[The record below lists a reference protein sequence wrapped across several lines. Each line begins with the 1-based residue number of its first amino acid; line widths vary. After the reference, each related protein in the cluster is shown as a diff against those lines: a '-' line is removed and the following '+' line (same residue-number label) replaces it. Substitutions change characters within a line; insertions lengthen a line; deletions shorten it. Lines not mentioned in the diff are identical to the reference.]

1 MERYSLH
8 IGGQWV
14 PSVGG
19 EYYEAVNPH
28 DNRPIGLVP
37 KGDRE
42 DVRRAVAA
50 ARAAQLKLAAMSVWE
65 RSRLLLDM
73 ADAIDARADDLARIL
88 VTEQG
93 HVLRTEAEPEAAEA
107 AGMFRMYAEQIKWL
121 ETSYIPVQTP
131 SKRVFSIRQPRGV
144 YAIVTPWNFPINIPV
159 EYLAPGLAAG
169 NAMVWVPAPTTSA
182 VAVKFMEV
190 LCEADLPPGVINLVT
205 GPGPVVGD
213 AIVASPGTD
222 AVGFT
227 GSPRTGRIIAQRAA
241 GKPLLLEL
249 GGNGPTVILDDAEL
263 DFASAQTAL
272 GCWINAGQVCCATER
287 ILVHERVHDQVVEGL
302 VAIVSI
308 SMALTPLLLIALS
321 RGLRALGPRGDAPR
335 PDYDTIREDVDN
347 RPRVL
352 IAGMG
357 RFGQI
362 VARLLVAQRIPFVAL
377 ESDLDTIENMR
388 RFGNELY
395 YGDPTRPETTMG
407 PLNNEPTAAKNDRH
421 IADAVAKGAKVLV
434 GGGRDPSQGSP
445 LFYQPTVLDACTED
459 MELNVEESFGPVAP
473 VITVVSDDE
482 ALRVAN
488 SCGLGLVSAVFT
500 KDLNRAFKFA
510 ERLQTGIVVVNDFT
524 DYWEL
529 HIPFGGAS
537 GKTSGIG
544 RLGGKHTIMEM
555 SDLKTICFE
564 VGG

>member
-1 MERYSLH
+1 MALLMH
-8 IGGQWV
+8 L
-14 PSVGG
+14 GG
-19 EYYEAVNPH
+19 EWVESVLGKTFDAVNPATGEVFAQLQEGSVA
-28 DNRPIGLVP
+28 DA
-37 KGDRE
+37 E
-42 DVRRAVAA
+42 RAVAA
-50 ARAAQLKLAAMSVWE
+50 ADRARESINFMPVWE
-65 RSRLLLDM
+65 RSKLCLRC
-73 ADAIDARADDLARIL
+73 AEAIDAQADELAAAL
-88 VTEQG
+88 TQDQG
-93 HVLRTEAEPEAAEA
+93 KPLHVEARYEVAKAAE
-107 AGMFRMYAEQIKWL
+107 GFRNAAEQIKWL

-302 VAIVSI
+302 VASARGIV
-308 SMALTPLLLIALS
+308 L
-321 RGLRALGPRGDAPR
+321 
-335 PDYDTIREDVDN
+335 
-347 RPRVL
+347 
-352 IAGMG
+352 
-357 RFGQI
+357 
-362 VARLLVAQRIPFVAL
+362 
-377 ESDLDTIENMR
+377 
-388 RFGNELY
+388 
-395 YGDPTRPETTMG
+395 GDPTRPETTMG